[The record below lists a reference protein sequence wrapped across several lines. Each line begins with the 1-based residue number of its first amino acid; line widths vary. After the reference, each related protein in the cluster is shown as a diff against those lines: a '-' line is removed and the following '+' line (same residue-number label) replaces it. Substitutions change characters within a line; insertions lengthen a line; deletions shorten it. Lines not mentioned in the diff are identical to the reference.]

1 MESNL
6 HRVLSDRSLSH
17 HGLIDID
24 DFSFYNSI
32 YGFQQGN
39 ELLEQISSFA
49 RQYIKAEYWLHID
62 GDEFLFSTTEEDS
75 QRFKNNIFKF
85 MQVVNS
91 DLGVSVSIGL
101 TETSHL
107 NKPTAILSK
116 LKSNVLLA
124 KKSGKNLLCEL

>member
-1 MESNL
+1 MESDL

-24 DFSFYNSI
+24 EFRFYNSK

-39 ELLEQISSFA
+39 ELLKQISSLT

-62 GDEFLFSTTEEDS
+62 GDEFLFSTSKEDS
-75 QRFKNNIFKF
+75 QRFKNDIFKF
-85 MQVVNS
+85 MQVVNN

-101 TETSHL
+101 TKTSHM
-107 NKPTAILSK
+107 NKPIAILSK

-124 KKSGKNLLCEL
+124 KKCGKNLLCEL